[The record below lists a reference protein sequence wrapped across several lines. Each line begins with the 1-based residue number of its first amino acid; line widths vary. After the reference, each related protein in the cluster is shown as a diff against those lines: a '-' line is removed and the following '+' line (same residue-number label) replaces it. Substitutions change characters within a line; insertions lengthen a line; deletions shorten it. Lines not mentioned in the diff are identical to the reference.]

1 MPRAPSPAHV
11 ALGRAVREVRLS
23 RGISQ
28 EQLAL
33 ESRLQ
38 RKTIYQLEVAAAD
51 PRYGTLRR
59 VAEVLDVR
67 VVDLLLIADRLEPGV
82 TGARR
87 APRRGG

>member
-1 MPRAPSPAHV
+1 MARTPSPANV
-11 ALGRAVREVRLS
+11 ALGRAVREIRLS

-33 ESRLQ
+33 ESGLQ
-38 RKTIYQLEVAAAD
+38 RKTIYQLEVAASD

-67 VVDLLLIADRLEPGV
+67 VVDLVVVADALEDSP
-82 TGARR
+82 GARGTR
-87 APRRGG
+87 SA

>member
-1 MPRAPSPAHV
+1 
-11 ALGRAVREVRLS
+11 VREVRLS
-23 RGISQ
+23 RSISQ

-38 RKTIYQLEVAAAD
+38 RKTIYQLEVARTD

-67 VVDLLLIADRLEPGV
+67 VVDLLLIADELEARA
-82 TGARR
+82 TGRR
-87 APRRGG
+87 DR